1 MSAMHITFTKKA
13 TLAQKTH
20 SDTHLDSALSL
31 GAITKK
37 RTKKLFRQ
45 RQHSGRLAVS
55 PGAKYLQQR
64 VGVREE
70 RKVWDGRREGKEV
83 GDGLGGGG

>member
-1 MSAMHITFTKKA
+1 MSTMRITFTKKA

-20 SDTHLDSALSL
+20 TDTHSALRL
-31 GAITKK
+31 GAITRK

-45 RQHSGRLAVS
+45 RQHSGRLTVS

-64 VGVREE
+64 VRVREE
-70 RKVWDGRREGKEV
+70 RKVWDRRREGKEV
-83 GDGLGGGG
+83 GDGLGG